1 MYSIILKEN
10 SHMSKYRNIQ
20 NRLHKL
26 KTEIMEIEESIT
38 TAVRANKPHFANRLR
53 LMIQKKL
60 EKISSLS
67 EEG

>member
-1 MYSIILKEN
+1 MN
-10 SHMSKYRNIQ
+10 SYRKIQ

-26 KTEIMEIEESIT
+26 KTEIMAIEESIK
-38 TAVRANKPHFANRLR
+38 RADQVGKPHFANRLR

-67 EEG
+67 AED